1 MAKRGRKMIM
11 EGNECK
17 ECGTKATIPNS
28 MRFHKFG
35 CPKAIREFKQKYG
48 VDLMRYENEC

>member
-1 MAKRGRKMIM
+1 MIM